1 MRGKRSLIRLRSSST
16 IVCKGEPVKKPQGYR
31 QAAAE
36 TCFYLL
42 VLCLPYY
49 QSLLL
54 AGVTGSIYFL
64 LIACL
69 LMFVVASSPRA
80 YRTIVTCLKA
90 LVLSGFTP
98 AQDRSARW
106 VSVPSS
112 TVACGPSLTPIFQR
126 PPPIFS

>member
-1 MRGKRSLIRLRSSST
+1 M
-16 IVCKGEPVKKPQGYR
+16 KKPQGYR
-31 QAAAE
+31 RAAAE

-64 LIACL
+64 LMACL
-69 LMFVVASSPRA
+69 LMFVVAGSPDV
-80 YRTIVTCLKA
+80 YRTIAACLKA
-90 LVLSGFTP
+90 LTLSWFTP
-98 AQDRSARW
+98 ALDRGVLW
-106 VSVPSS
+106 VSVPSHA
-112 TVACGPSLTPIFQR
+112 VARGPSLAPFFQR